1 MKGILEMCEMKRAHE
16 FRVDEFS
23 TKLRESHDTMQ
34 RLTSQIQELQESVN
48 CMSGPDK
55 FQETESHY
63 SGKNSHVFSQCTVIP
78 STRSLLSR
86 DRRHLIHGICLNH
99 RGSFSAIHALCWV
112 HHRYLVKEFFTPRP
126 CKRSTASSRM
136 RTLAE
141 NEPHTQ
147 ITPCI
152 PV

>member
-1 MKGILEMCEMKRAHE
+1 MCEMKRAHD

-48 CMSGPDK
+48 SMSWPDK
-55 FQETESHY
+55 FQETESNY
-63 SGKNSHVFSQCTVIP
+63 SGIISHVFSQCTVIP

-99 RGSFSAIHALCWV
+99 RGRFSAIHALCSI
-112 HHRYLVKEFFTPRP
+112 HHRYLVKGILHSTTLQEVHCIFEDEDPGRERASHTNYALYP
-126 CKRSTASSRM
+126 CVIATAK
-136 RTLAE
+136 
-141 NEPHTQ
+141 
-147 ITPCI
+147 
-152 PV
+152 